1 MTDLEKEIRR
11 WILRALLSA
20 KGPMPED
27 ALVDSIRARFSQV
40 AFTAGDLKRH
50 IIECEGLDFIA
61 GTDDG
66 FGRMWDLTT
75 KGKIKAQQLL

>member
-11 WILRALLSA
+11 WILKSLLAA
-20 KGPMPED
+20 KGPMPES
-27 ALVDSIRARFSQV
+27 ALMDSIRARFPSI
-40 AFTAGDLKRH
+40 AFTTGDLKQS
-50 IIECEGLDFIA
+50 IIECETLGVIA

-66 FGRMWDLTT
+66 FGVMWDLTT